1 VGAARVNSFSGPR
14 LRAAREHAGL
24 TQVALAARLGGRT
37 QKQTVWRW
45 ENGLRKP
52 SPETLRD
59 MAAVLGVHPIDL
71 TDAGAAPTLAVLR
84 QVAGLTQDQAG
95 AGVGL
100 SVDQWALLEHG
111 RGQIEP
117 FAEFASRMLGVPAA
131 AVVDAHRRSR
141 NCA

>member
-1 VGAARVNSFSGPR
+1 VGAARVDSFSGPR

-24 TQVALAARLGGRT
+24 TQVAFAGRLGGRT

-59 MAAVLGVHPIDL
+59 MAAVLGVHPLDL
-71 TDAGAAPTLAVLR
+71 TDAAAAPTLAVLR
-84 QVAGLTQDQAG
+84 QVAGLTQDQASTG
-95 AGVGL
+95 LGL

-117 FAEFASRMLGVPAA
+117 YADLAARMLGVPQD

-141 NCA
+141 ACA